1 MTRKL
6 ITLTVLASTIA
17 LGAGCSTVSNDPA
30 PTYGNVGTVPTSSYP
45 STSSN
50 ESVQYGTVRD
60 IHQREVA
67 QRRSGAGALL
77 GAVIGGVAGNQVG
90 SGTGRAAATAIGAVG
105 GAVIGDRIENNR
117 NAGNAQSYYQV
128 DVRMDN
134 GEMRTFDYAD
144 INGLRVGDRVRIQDN
159 QLQRW

>member
-17 LGAGCSTVSNDPA
+17 LGAGCSSVANDPA
-30 PTYGNVGTVPTSSYP
+30 PTYGSVGTSTSTSP
-45 STSSN
+45 STSSY

-60 IHQREVA
+60 IHQREIS

-90 SGTGRAAATAIGAVG
+90 SGSGRAAATALGAVG
-105 GAVIGDRIENNR
+105 GAVVGDRIENRNR
-117 NAGNAQSYYQV
+117 GEPQSYYQV
-128 DVRMDN
+128 DVRLDN

-144 INGLRVGDRVRIQDN
+144 LNGLRVGDRVRVQDN

>member
-17 LGAGCSTVSNDPA
+17 LGAGCSSVRNDPA
-30 PTYGNVGTVPTSSYP
+30 PSYGSVGTSTSTYP
-45 STSSN
+45 STSAY

-60 IHQREVA
+60 IHQREIA

-105 GAVIGDRIENNR
+105 GAVIGDRIEANR
-117 NAGNAQSYYQV
+117 NNNNTQSYYQV

-134 GEMRTFDYAD
+134 GEMRTFDYQD

>member
-17 LGAGCSTVSNDPA
+17 LGAGCSSVRNDPA
-30 PTYGNVGTVPTSSYP
+30 PSYGSVGTSTSSYP
-45 STSSN
+45 SSSSH
-50 ESVQYGTVRD
+50 EAVQYGTVRD
-60 IHQREVA
+60 IHTREIA

-90 SGTGRAAATAIGAVG
+90 SGSGRAAATAIGAVG
-105 GAVIGDRIENNR
+105 GAVIGDRIESSRNN
-117 NAGNAQSYYQV
+117 NTQSYYQV

-134 GEMRTFDYAD
+134 GEMRTFDYQD
-144 INGLRVGDRVRIQDN
+144 INGLRVGDRVRLQDN

>member
-17 LGAGCSTVSNDPA
+17 LGAGCSSVQDNPA
-30 PTYGNVGTVPTSSYP
+30 PTYGGVGTSTSSYP
-45 STSSN
+45 STSSY

-90 SGTGRAAATAIGAVG
+90 SGSGRAAATAIGAVG
-105 GAVIGDRIENNR
+105 GAVIGDRIENRNR
-117 NAGNAQSYYQV
+117 DPQSYYQV

-134 GEMRTFDYAD
+134 GDMRTFDYAD

>member
-6 ITLTVLASTIA
+6 ITLTALASTIA
-17 LGAGCSTVSNDPA
+17 LGVGCSSVPDNPA
-30 PTYGNVGTVPTSSYP
+30 PTYGGVGTSTSTYP
-45 STSSN
+45 STSSY

-60 IHQREVA
+60 IHQREIA

-105 GAVIGDRIENNR
+105 GAVIGDRIEANR
-117 NAGNAQSYYQV
+117 NNNNTQSYYQV

>member
-17 LGAGCSTVSNDPA
+17 LGAGCSSVRNDPA
-30 PTYGNVGTVPTSSYP
+30 PTYGSIGTPSSSYP
-45 STSSN
+45 STSAY
-50 ESVQYGTVRD
+50 ETAQYGTVRD
-60 IHQREVA
+60 IHQREIS

-105 GAVIGDRIENNR
+105 GAVIGDRIENR
-117 NAGNAQSYYQV
+117 NNAPQSYYQV
-128 DVRMDN
+128 DVRLDN
-134 GEMRTFDYAD
+134 GDMRTFDYQD